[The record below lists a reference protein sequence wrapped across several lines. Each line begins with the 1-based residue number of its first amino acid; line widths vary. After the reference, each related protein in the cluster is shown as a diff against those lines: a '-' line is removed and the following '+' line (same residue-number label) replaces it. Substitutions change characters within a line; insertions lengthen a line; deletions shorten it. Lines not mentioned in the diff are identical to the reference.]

1 MPESDARGNAIIE
14 TLDGDDYDR
23 IIE

>member
-1 MPESDARGNAIIE
+1 MPESDARDNTIIE
-14 TLDGDDYDR
+14 TLDGDNYDR